1 MAEIK
6 PNLDG
11 EKKGKLDNDSG
22 RNKKNNPFFK
32 CKNQNYNRKPIKRRT
47 IVKSSGTKRTKC
59 ATIIQCIFKYYMG
72 YRNCNQ

>member
-22 RNKKNNPFFK
+22 RNKKKNPFFK
-32 CKNQNYNRKPIKRRT
+32 CKNQNYNRKPSKKEDNR
-47 IVKSSGTKRTKC
+47 K
-59 ATIIQCIFKYYMG
+59 IFGNKK
-72 YRNCNQ
+72 NQMCDYNPMYLEILYGI